1 MVIDKNFYRSAKVNI
16 LMRDYSKA
24 KKKLGWKPKVKFK
37 ELVKMMVEFDLKSL
51 IKPNT
56 K

>member
-1 MVIDKNFYRSAKVNI
+1 MSWGSDPRRGVGI
-16 LMRDYSKA
+16 SKA

-37 ELVKMMVEFDLKSL
+37 ELVKMMVDVD
-51 IKPNT
+51 IKCIKGSTN